1 MLLIEDVYPI
11 HCMYELHFL
20 FLKKKKVIRSIKTMS
35 IMSLTLEYY
44 SRDIDSEKLSCF
56 WETTVYSHLWTI
68 KLSMRKAAD
77 LNIMQQT

>member
-20 FLKKKKVIRSIKTMS
+20 FLKKVIRSIKTMS

-56 WETTVYSHLWTI
+56 
-68 KLSMRKAAD
+68 
-77 LNIMQQT
+77 

>member
-1 MLLIEDVYPI
+1 
-11 HCMYELHFL
+11 
-20 FLKKKKVIRSIKTMS
+20 MS